1 MLAGLICHWRDS
13 SSHSRLFNGL
23 LVLVV
28 VELVEQAAEAEATV
42 IGILGCFGVVVLRII
57 LSIVVLCRR
66 LLGIIVVVLILIFVV
81 IASG

>member
-1 MLAGLICHWRDS
+1 MLAGLICHWRGS
-13 SSHSRLFNGL
+13 SSHSRLLNRL

-42 IGILGCFGVVVLRII
+42 IGILRCFGVVVLGII